1 MPDEMISLITY
12 TPTTDPANAPSK
24 SILGDAVSGTAP
36 SSIPDGNKSIG
47 RVEVSVKVIE
57 AQMTQLMK
65 SMGGVLGRAKQSA
78 GEIAGMELQEI
89 ELSVEI
95 NAEGKVSLIGVGG
108 AQAGASGAITLKF
121 GKPDPQK

>member
-1 MPDEMISLITY
+1 MS
-12 TPTTDPANAPSK
+12 AN
-24 SILGDAVSGTAP
+24 
-36 SSIPDGNKSIG
+36 
-47 RVEVSVKVIE
+47 VIE

-65 SMGGVLGRAKQSA
+65 SMGSVLGRAKQSA
-78 GEIAGMELQEI
+78 GEIAGMELQEV